1 MNMAKSTKK
10 KTERRA
16 KHSVFLDD
24 KAFNKYKTLKEAIT
38 KVTGRRAD
46 NSAVIDALITLVAE
60 KEMFDDLIGV
70 YQKKLAERKNIK
82 EETKVDISKYI
93 ELLKS

>member
-1 MNMAKSTKK
+1 MNMARSAKK

-16 KHSVFLDD
+16 KHTIFVDD
-24 KAFNKYKTLKEAIT
+24 KAFNKYKTLKEAVT

-46 NSAVIDALITLVAE
+46 NSAVIDAIITLIAE
-60 KEMFDDLIGV
+60 KELFEDLIKV
-70 YQKKLAERKNIK
+70 YQKKLAERKDIT
-82 EETKVDISKYI
+82 EETKVDISKYL